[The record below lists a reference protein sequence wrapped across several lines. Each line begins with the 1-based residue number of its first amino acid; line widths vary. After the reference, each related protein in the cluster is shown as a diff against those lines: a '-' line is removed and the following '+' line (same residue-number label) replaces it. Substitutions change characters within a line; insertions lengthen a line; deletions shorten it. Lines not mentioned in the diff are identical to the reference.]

1 MHVSASKIKF
11 LETAEEMELVKED
24 RNGQL
29 REFTVDQLEEFLPDG
44 MHVEDL
50 FSTYE
55 KQSMIRHELD
65 NIRALP
71 EDDHV
76 PGYPDYTLYEGQS
89 IIQVCIECEL
99 IQQMFSLHEPETL
112 KKLGR
117 KWYLSL
123 LRKQPL
129 GKGVIFF

>member
-1 MHVSASKIKF
+1 MEIIKI
-11 LETAEEMELVKED
+11 D
-24 RNGQL
+24 RNGQS
-29 REFTVDQLEEFLPDG
+29 REFIVNQLEEFLPDG
-44 MHVEDL
+44 MHVDDL

-55 KQSMIRHELD
+55 KQSIVKHELD

-76 PGYPDYTLYEGQS
+76 PGYNDYNLYEGQS
-89 IIQVCIECEL
+89 IIQACIQNEL
-99 IQQMFSLHEPETL
+99 IEQMFPLHESELL
-112 KKLGR
+112 KKLGK

-129 GKGVIFF
+129 GTL